1 VPSFSG
7 RPSERELERFCCLNA
22 APSCTAPLF
31 SPIRRPRTHPFL
43 QRTKRRLSTVP
54 PGRTTRHVPSTPSR
68 CGPSITRRIA
78 SDGLQRDDLDA
89 EARTRRTSQQLTAQ
103 LACRPASSVFAVA
116 CLSSSTSQLVVR
128 CAVKCGVACVVA
140 CGEDRGLA
148 ARVAVK
154 QLKNGTEGG
163 STSASCLADDE

>member
-1 VPSFSG
+1 MP
-7 RPSERELERFCCLNA
+7 
-22 APSCTAPLF
+22 
-31 SPIRRPRTHPFL
+31 RRPVLHPSSL
-43 QRTKRRLSTVP
+43 PSVVP
-54 PGRTTRHVPSTPSR
+54 EHTRFSNGQKGGSPRHVPSTPSR

>member
-43 QRTKRRLSTVP
+43 QRTKRRLSASRPLDPVEV
-54 PGRTTRHVPSTPSR
+54 RSINHSTDR
-68 CGPSITRRIA
+68 
-78 SDGLQRDDLDA
+78 GLQRDDLDA